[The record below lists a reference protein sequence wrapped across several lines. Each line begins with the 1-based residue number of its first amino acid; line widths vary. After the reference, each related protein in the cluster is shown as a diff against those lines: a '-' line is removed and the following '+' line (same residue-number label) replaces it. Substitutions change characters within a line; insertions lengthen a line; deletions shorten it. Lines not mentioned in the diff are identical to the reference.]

1 MTNSVEL
8 GLREKERQRGGGKKG
23 VKEGE
28 ERKKMRVGD
37 GYVMVRLLSV
47 LFFDSALP
55 VEQLIHLKDSNLLWK

>member
-8 GLREKERQRGGGKKG
+8 GLREKERQIGGGKKG

-28 ERKKMRVGD
+28 ERKNMRVGD

-47 LFFDSALP
+47 LFFDSAQP
-55 VEQLIHLKDSNLLWK
+55 VVPLIHLKDSNLLWK

>member
-28 ERKKMRVGD
+28 ERKKMRGWA
-37 GYVMVRLLSV
+37 GHVMVRLLSV
-47 LFFDSALP
+47 LLFDSALP
-55 VEQLIHLKDSNLLWK
+55 VVQLIYLKDSNLLWK

>member
-28 ERKKMRVGD
+28 ERKKMRGGD

-47 LFFDSALP
+47 VFFDSALS
-55 VEQLIHLKDSNLLWK
+55 VVQLIHLKDSNLLWK